1 MVRFST
7 KLMFVVLCLG
17 CARDTVVVGP
27 GDRPPPADKLFVHL
41 GDQSWEFV
49 YPLNFDVWFWNDGP
63 GIVAIS
69 VGVPEV
75 FSLHLQGPSSML
87 PAFSV
92 PVVGR
97 ALGPLQEGAAEANLL
112 WIKDGYTLAP
122 SGQVE
127 ISIEPDRIVGRV
139 AEHNLSFSS
148 ARTLGCMVRCETI
161 PNCAQETLSGEG
173 FAFPNCSLEPPV
185 FEDGRRGL
193 CGDNHF
199 ASPQCAALK
208 ASLP

>member
-1 MVRFST
+1 MLRFFA
-7 KLMFVVLCLG
+7 KQMFVVLCLG
-17 CARDTVVVGP
+17 YACNTVEVGP
-27 GDRPPPADKLFVHL
+27 GERPPPADQLFVQL

-49 YPLNFDVWFWNDGP
+49 YPMNFSVTFWDDGP
-63 GIVAIS
+63 GVVDMT

-75 FSLHLQGPSSML
+75 FSLHVQGPSSML

-92 PVVGR
+92 PLVDR

-112 WIKDGYTLAP
+112 WIKEGYTLAP

-127 ISIEPDRIVGRV
+127 IAIEDDRIVGHV
-139 AEHNLSFSS
+139 AEHHLSFRS
-148 ARTLGCMVRCETI
+148 ARTLGCSVRCETI
-161 PNCAQETLSGEG
+161 PNNL
-173 FAFPNCSLEPPV
+173 LEPPV
-185 FEDGRRGL
+185 GDDGHRAL
-193 CGDNHF
+193 CGDTHL